1 MCHEN
6 WRRAKGKLR
15 NFDPRSTAFASATN
29 FFLLSLSS
37 FFTLSKRYEHS
48 KVKYKGSVKCDVKES
63 IQQQPYKI
71 TSKKE

>member
-1 MCHEN
+1 MKIGEELREN
-6 WRRAKGKLR
+6 CGTLTLVRQPLPPQRI
-15 NFDPRSTAFASATN
+15 S
-29 FFLLSLSS
+29 FFSLSRLL
-37 FFTLSKRYEHS
+37 FTLSKRYEHS